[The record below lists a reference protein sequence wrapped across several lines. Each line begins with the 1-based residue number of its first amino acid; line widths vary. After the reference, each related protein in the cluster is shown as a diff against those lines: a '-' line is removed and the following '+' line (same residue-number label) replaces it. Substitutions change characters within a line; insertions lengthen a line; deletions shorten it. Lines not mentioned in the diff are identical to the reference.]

1 MILVENVKKTFKLSK
16 NNVNLIVLF
25 MQKSLLSVI
34 LIENIIFKYSIKI
47 IHVKLDIGHGGASE
61 FT

>member
-47 IHVKLDIGHGGASE
+47 MHVKLDIGRGGASE
-61 FT
+61 LT